1 MLLSYAALDIDPLD
15 RLDTMRQYDTARDGK
30 LNRVEFC
37 QLCVDLLWNVDVDHL
52 ERRTASLRVAIPHWT
67 SLGAPLRSD
76 SQRPRRSMTRPV
88 SSTPPRAL

>member
-37 QLCVDLLWNVDVDHL
+37 QLCVDLLWNVDEDHL
-52 ERRTASLRVAIPHWT
+52 ERALENSRAAKTGLK
-67 SLGAPLRSD
+67 
-76 SQRPRRSMTRPV
+76 RRNSCYWKNMADYV
-88 SSTPPRAL
+88 DM